1 MDAYDEII
9 GVVENLFYL
18 GGSEACCTQTAT
30 PAMTNVAPII
40 VKIGRSTGSFKTNQL
55 VQMENT
61 SDNALQAGTAIEIS
75 VCDNVT

>member
-1 MDAYDEII
+1 
-9 GVVENLFYL
+9 
-18 GGSEACCTQTAT
+18 
-30 PAMTNVAPII
+30 MTNVAPII